1 LKFPLKIA
9 LVGCGKAAELIY
21 LPAINKFKDIEIPA
35 VVDPL
40 EERRKLISK
49 KIKNCF
55 AYNLIKNDFL
65 EQIDA
70 AVIAT
75 PPAEHISAA
84 SELLKNNKYILV
96 EKPLALSMN
105 GIKELIEIESLSKA
119 SLMMAFNHRY
129 WQSIL
134 DLKNMLPKIHE
145 IDFAEI
151 VFTGDYHKW
160 NPVSF
165 KSDPLDDLGP
175 HLFDLIRFIFNTEI
189 TAISADS
196 TRKNIFQMKVRI
208 FGNLIINCHLS
219 HSDKTIKSIEI
230 KTNDKNFFVT
240 LSSERTNPE
249 PGSLRTFL
257 DLSDMIKR
265 KMMKKTSPIK
275 KTYEIQLKNFFDLIR
290 LNNQANPGIKDG
302 VSAISAVEAARTSV
316 IKNGKEF
323 FLNEIR

>member
-1 LKFPLKIA
+1 MKFPLKIA

-21 LPAINKFKDIEIPA
+21 LPAINKFQDIEISA

-55 AYNLIKNDFL
+55 PYNSIKNDFF
-65 EQIDA
+65 EKIDA

-84 SELLKNNKYILV
+84 SELLKNNKFILV

-105 GIKELIEIESLSKA
+105 EINELIEIEALSKA

-129 WQSIL
+129 WQPIL
-134 DLKNMLPKIHE
+134 DLKNMLPKPHE
-145 IDFAEI
+145 IEFAEI
-151 VFTGDYHKW
+151 VFTGDYSKW

-165 KSDPLDDLGP
+165 KSDSLDDLGP

-189 TAISADS
+189 TSISADT
-196 TRKNIFQMKVRI
+196 TRNNIFQMKVRI
-208 FGNLIINCHLS
+208 FGNLIVNCHLA
-219 HSDKTIKSIEI
+219 HSDKTIKSIGI
-230 KTNDKNFFVT
+230 KTNDNHFFVT

-249 PGSLRTFL
+249 PGSLRNFL
-257 DLSDMIKR
+257 DFIDMIKR
-265 KMMKKTSPIK
+265 KMMRKTSPIK
-275 KTYEIQLKNFFDLIR
+275 KTYEIQLENFFDLVR

-302 VSAISAVEAARTSV
+302 VSSISAVEAARTSV
-316 IKNGKEF
+316 IQNAKEI